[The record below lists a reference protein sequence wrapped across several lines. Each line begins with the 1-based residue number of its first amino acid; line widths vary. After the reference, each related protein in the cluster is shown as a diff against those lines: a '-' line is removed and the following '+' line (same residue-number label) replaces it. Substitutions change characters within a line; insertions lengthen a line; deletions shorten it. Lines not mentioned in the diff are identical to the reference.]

1 MADALKK
8 VVSVLLQKGG
18 VGKTAV
24 TANTA
29 FEAARM
35 GLNVL
40 FVDSDPTG
48 YGSELLTNEGYLD
61 GLTLS
66 DCMLTVA
73 NLADD
78 GFVED
83 ADRNRRLPRQGDGLV
98 GTVTVV
104 RHG

>member
-61 GLTLS
+61 GLVSGVLAVVAPPS
-66 DCMLTVA
+66 ALPACCSTVSA
-73 NLADD
+73 AA
-78 GFVED
+78 FRAVS
-83 ADRNRRLPRQGDGLV
+83 
-98 GTVTVV
+98 
-104 RHG
+104 